1 MFFAVAWE
9 MPAVAAV
16 ACRILLAHEGDDGE
30 CSEVLRHTEDS
41 RDGARDRGLVGFPVM
56 RFSYGVFE
64 VADGEIQKPD
74 ARDKT
79 WEEDSVS
86 SSIETKEVF
95 LQLFE

>member
-1 MFFAVAWE
+1 
-9 MPAVAAV
+9 
-16 ACRILLAHEGDDGE
+16 
-30 CSEVLRHTEDS
+30 
-41 RDGARDRGLVGFPVM
+41 M